1 MTYAYRVFVEDA
13 NESSVAH
20 FASEKLW
27 DGATFRVSK
36 PGHELD
42 GRAVVAYRVVSHPT
56 EHGPGIAYARRAE
69 PGRSEDPL

>member
-1 MTYAYRVFVEDA
+1 MTYAYRVFVADA
-13 NESSVAH
+13 SDSSVSH

-42 GRAVVAYRVVSHPT
+42 GRAVVVYRVVSHPT
-56 EHGPGIAYARRAE
+56 EHGPGIAYAESAGRGPRR
-69 PGRSEDPL
+69 G